1 MESSPVEVQEI
12 TQSEKTTSYI
22 GEKEKEYEPC
32 DQDLFISIPSG
43 EY

>member
-12 TQSEKTTSYI
+12 TQPEKTTYI